1 MATSAPLVT
10 PPAKFPARLAWLQ
23 REIQHRVRPYHVAVG
38 AILGL
43 ITAVF
48 TVIIVLMLLTATNF
62 NLLGWME

>member
-1 MATSAPLVT
+1 MPNTAPIVT

-23 REIQHRVRPYHVAVG
+23 REIQHRVRPYHVVIG
-38 AILGL
+38 GIIGL

-48 TVIIVLMLLTATNF
+48 TGVVLIMLLTATNF

>member
-1 MATSAPLVT
+1 MPTSAPLVT
-10 PPAKFPARLAWLQ
+10 PPAKFPAGLAWLQ
-23 REIQHRVRPYHVAVG
+23 REIQHRVRPYHLVIG

-48 TVIIVLMLLTATNF
+48 TGIIILMLLTATNF